1 MHHHTGF
8 SAWVT
13 IDGKE
18 VIEYDVETS
27 EDQNTVTCWIYWIPS
42 ELGKRFVVHWKNSV
56 YRHDTLGHVSMD
68 GTWAAGQFIRHRMPS
83 LPAATHCDG
92 VSDGTSVKLFVFSS
106 LELTDDDAF
115 LGGSESLHQELG
127 VIQLSITPVQIT
139 GASDKTP
146 KSRSLSEMK
155 VHERAKK
162 AVTQQI
168 MSAGQAEQLAKPKTY
183 SSWKR
188 TGPDLVK
195 LCFKY
200 RPLDVLQANGIAPLP
215 PRLKRKASAESLRAP
230 TPDEDLVDTKEE
242 KNLREKLNEQEAKG
256 IKKEKK
262 PPVKREFEAG
272 AVIDLTLPSKRV
284 KRAEKRPFVSG
295 EVIDLT

>member
-1 MHHHTGF
+1 MHHHSGF

-18 VIEYDVETS
+18 AIEYDLETS
-27 EDQNTVTCWIYWIPS
+27 EDQNTVTCWIPS
-42 ELGKRFVVHWKNSV
+42 ELGKRFVVHWKNSA
-56 YRHDTLGHVSMD
+56 YHHDTLGQVSMD
-68 GTWAAGQFIRHRMPS
+68 GTWAAGQFIRHRIPS

-92 VSDGTSVKLFVFSS
+92 VSDGTSVKPFVFSS

-168 MSAGQAEQLAKPKTY
+168 MLGKAEQLAKPKSY

-230 TPDEDLVDTKEE
+230 MPNEDLVDTKEE
-242 KNLREKLNEQEAKG
+242 KNLREKLNAREAKRV
-256 IKKEKK
+256 KEKK